1 MKIKKLEFCNVNSL
15 AGEWVVDFESPDFAK
30 SSMYCIVG
38 PTGSGKTSILDAIC
52 LGLYGRTPRIST
64 INSGSNEVMTYGTK
78 KCSAKVTFECNGIV
92 YSAHWEQ
99 NRKPKSDALQQAEW
113 KLTNETAQSVVTTCA
128 RQNAIEAAI
137 APIIGLDFDQFTKSM
152 MLAQGEFNKF
162 LKCNENERAAI
173 LEKLT
178 GDGIYRKIA
187 MAVHQLYE
195 EADEAVKTLEAKLGD
210 VTLLSEEELVELN
223 AKIAEASSLKEK
235 LAQDEE
241 RFRNICTWYENFHG
255 IESHLK
261 TAKEQLETANREKA
275 GFEPNREKLERAL
288 RAQEVE
294 TSYAEYHSVRDSLS
308 QMKNQLAECQSKL
321 PDAVANLEKAST
333 DNREK
338 HEALE
343 KCKAD
348 YSENEKLWERVSSL
362 DGDIRNTRTQLNN
375 LQTEIA
381 KFVAEIDSTQGK
393 IKATQGR
400 ISENEQKLNSAK
412 NYVAANEKDGTIDGM
427 LSLLKSNVT
436 EWKTENAAVIAE
448 SKKLAAKQSSLQEF
462 DAACEQQKQDLRV
475 LQEYLTAHQAD
486 ADLVNV
492 LPEMNGYVSDAERH
506 HKESL
511 RLQGEMQ
518 SKQNQVAELTSECE
532 QVQAGLKKLL
542 DEKESII
549 QQDIPVVVAEL
560 RRTLKS
566 GEPCPVC
573 GSRDHLSCEEHATV
587 ENGAECLNDFA
598 TKLRKI
604 SGEMDQTQRKLDGL
618 ATRQQNI
625 ENLLDETAQKQKGEV
640 DAELAALKLLN
651 EKIEPW
657 QMTATLET
665 ARSVLQN
672 LQTLKT
678 TYLQKKENAD
688 SLQNK
693 VNNAAVDRANLV
705 SDLNVTDDTLKK
717 SQGKV
722 QELSTKIETALATWF
737 SNVRMEE
744 VDALI
749 AGLEKKNTSWKKN
762 QDDMLKAERDLEKDL
777 ASVAQFEENLKQVQ
791 SRRDEMS
798 AQFESTK
805 QGLEKNE
812 ELRKDLFG
820 EKSVD
825 DERNKARS
833 LRDTAERLANE
844 ARNVEMQKR
853 DAKMALDNSIAD
865 LNRRIAE
872 TEPKLSENQKRFLE
886 NLAAKNF
893 ANEEEFKAAKLPEM
907 ERKSLQQTQKRVDDN
922 LTAAQTSVKNF
933 NDQLAA
939 HLQKRNFE
947 DSEESAT
954 QNREA
959 AKTKLAECNLNFGTW
974 TEQKR
979 NDDLKRQQFADLQ
992 TQLTTL
998 QEKRGDWLQM
1008 QCWFNGNNART
1019 GNGDVF
1025 VKFIQSITLRNLLKI
1040 ANGYLHDMFPRYEMV
1055 AAKETLDIMLIDHDN
1070 SDAIRPIKNISGG
1083 EGFIVSLSLALGIS
1097 TIASQNVSIDSLFLD
1112 EGFGTLDTKMLQ
1124 ETVVVLQKMQQERGK
1139 LLGVITH
1146 LDLVKNE
1153 LQTHIEVTPRGG
1165 RSFLSGAGVSN
1176 G

>member
-1 MKIKKLEFCNVNSL
+1 
-15 AGEWVVDFESPDFAK
+15 
-30 SSMYCIVG
+30 
-38 PTGSGKTSILDAIC
+38 
-52 LGLYGRTPRIST
+52 
-64 INSGSNEVMTYGTK
+64 
-78 KCSAKVTFECNGIV
+78 
-92 YSAHWEQ
+92 
-99 NRKPKSDALQQAEW
+99 
-113 KLTNETAQSVVTTCA
+113 
-128 RQNAIEAAI
+128 
-137 APIIGLDFDQFTKSM
+137 
-152 MLAQGEFNKF
+152 
-162 LKCNENERAAI
+162 
-173 LEKLT
+173 
-178 GDGIYRKIA
+178 
-187 MAVHQLYE
+187 
-195 EADEAVKTLEAKLGD
+195 
-210 VTLLSEEELVELN
+210 
-223 AKIAEASSLKEK
+223 
-235 LAQDEE
+235 
-241 RFRNICTWYENFHG
+241 
-255 IESHLK
+255 
-261 TAKEQLETANREKA
+261 
-275 GFEPNREKLERAL
+275 
-288 RAQEVE
+288 
-294 TSYAEYHSVRDSLS
+294 
-308 QMKNQLAECQSKL
+308 
-321 PDAVANLEKAST
+321 
-333 DNREK
+333 
-338 HEALE
+338 
-343 KCKAD
+343 
-348 YSENEKLWERVSSL
+348 
-362 DGDIRNTRTQLNN
+362 
-375 LQTEIA
+375 
-381 KFVAEIDSTQGK
+381 
-393 IKATQGR
+393 
-400 ISENEQKLNSAK
+400 
-412 NYVAANEKDGTIDGM
+412 
-427 LSLLKSNVT
+427 
-436 EWKTENAAVIAE
+436 
-448 SKKLAAKQSSLQEF
+448 
-462 DAACEQQKQDLRV
+462 
-475 LQEYLTAHQAD
+475 
-486 ADLVNV
+486 
-492 LPEMNGYVSDAERH
+492 
-506 HKESL
+506 
-511 RLQGEMQ
+511 
-518 SKQNQVAELTSECE
+518 
-532 QVQAGLKKLL
+532 
-542 DEKESII
+542 
-549 QQDIPVVVAEL
+549 
-560 RRTLKS
+560 
-566 GEPCPVC
+566 
-573 GSRDHLSCEEHATV
+573 
-587 ENGAECLNDFA
+587 
-598 TKLRKI
+598 
-604 SGEMDQTQRKLDGL
+604 MDQTQRKLDGL

-640 DAELAALKLLN
+640 DAESAALKLLN

-844 ARNVEMQKR
+844 ARGVEQQKR

-872 TEPKLSENQKRFLE
+872 TEPKLSENQQQFLE

-933 NDQLAA
+933 NDQLVA